1 MQGALRARLLLLGKE
16 VQEYER
22 RAMTKKKTEKN
33 DSAEKK
39 STGKRKST
47 RRKKELDPESVRNG
61 ISKLVKSHAEKMTE
75 AVIEEGEKGQLATVK
90 YLFEV
95 AQIFP
100 PATDGSEATSEE
112 DSLAKTLL
120 DRLNI
125 PDKPVVGSD
134 EEDSVVI
141 PTKCS
146 EGSVISEGE
155 EHSESED
162 DEKEHSAAE

>member
-1 MQGALRARLLLLGKE
+1 
-16 VQEYER
+16 
-22 RAMTKKKTEKN
+22 MTKKKTEKS
-33 DSAEKK
+33 DPADKK

-47 RRKKELDPESVRNG
+47 RRKKDLDPESVRDG
-61 ISKLVKSHAEKMTE
+61 ISKLVKSHAEKMAS

-100 PATDGSEATSEE
+100 PATDGSQATSEE

-125 PDKPVVGSD
+125 PDKPVIGGED
-134 EEDSVVI
+134 EDSVAI
-141 PTKCS
+141 PATCIEEPVPSQDGKRT
-146 EGSVISEGE
+146 EGGDDVNERSAEG
-155 EHSESED
+155 
-162 DEKEHSAAE
+162 